1 MLPQEPADP
10 TEQEAWKIQPACPIL
25 AAIMHEQ
32 NGWLN
37 RAKPNAY
44 TLHPIPISLTTRLDL
59 CMLSSDIHTVY
70 RALHDRQSEALKLPP
85 DSARC
90 DNALAS
96 HNSTNLLQN
105 SDRAEGKDEKNYPL

>member
-1 MLPQEPADP
+1 MLPPEQADP
-10 TEQEAWKIQPACPIL
+10 TEQEEWKIQPVCPIP

-44 TLHPIPISLTTRLDL
+44 TLHPIPIPLTPRLDL
-59 CMLSSDIHTVY
+59 CMLSSDVHTVY
-70 RALHDRQSEALKLPP
+70 RALHDRQSEALQLLP
-85 DSARC
+85 DSAHC

-96 HNSTNLLQN
+96 HNRTNPLQN
-105 SDRAEGKDEKNYPL
+105 SDRAEGKDEN

>member
-1 MLPQEPADP
+1 MLPPEQADP
-10 TEQEAWKIQPACPIL
+10 TEQEAWKIQPVCPIP

-44 TLHPIPISLTTRLDL
+44 TLHPIPFPLTARLDL
-59 CMLSSDIHTVY
+59 CMHRRSHCLQSTT
-70 RALHDRQSEALKLPP
+70 RQQSEALQLLP
-85 DSARC
+85 DSAHC

-96 HNSTNLLQN
+96 HNRTNPLQN
-105 SDRAEGKDEKNYPL
+105 SDRAEGKDEN

>member
-1 MLPQEPADP
+1 MLPPEPADP

-44 TLHPIPISLTTRLDL
+44 TLHPIPLTTRLDL

-96 HNSTNLLQN
+96 HNSTNLLHN
-105 SDRAEGKDEKNYPL
+105 SDRAEGKDENNYPL